1 MQITK
6 SNERTLTY
14 VRALVHG
21 DSGVGKTTSIGT
33 LPEKHTLV
41 AVAERSIV
49 PLRNKAFPVAQMD
62 DWGALR
68 TLVGELRKPFE
79 VDGNEIR
86 VLVLDSLTATS
97 DLCKRQII
105 EVDRRAL
112 TAERTKDKTDRPIG
126 IYNDLMT
133 MEDWGLYA
141 ARMHGLVS
149 ALCHL
154 PMHVIVT
161 ALSGRIENKKTGG
174 VWTTVNLQGR
184 FTWECPSLFDEVFS
198 MESTTDTEGNPCR
211 VWRTQHS
218 NDTIAKDASGAL
230 DPFEHTNWTAVLKKI
245 MGETNGKKGKQ

>member
-68 TLVGELRKPFE
+68 TLVGELRKPFK

-86 VLVLDSLTATS
+86 V
-97 DLCKRQII
+97 
-105 EVDRRAL
+105 E
-112 TAERTKDKTDRPIG
+112 TD
-126 IYNDLMT
+126 
-133 MEDWGLYA
+133 EFE
-141 ARMHGLVS
+141 
-149 ALCHL
+149 
-154 PMHVIVT
+154 
-161 ALSGRIENKKTGG
+161 GRIFQHEMDHLDGILLIERLDDDQRREAKKF
-174 VWTTVNLQGR
+174 LRRQR
-184 FTWECPSLFDEVFS
+184 IQL
-198 MESTTDTEGNPCR
+198 
-211 VWRTQHS
+211 
-218 NDTIAKDASGAL
+218 ASD
-230 DPFEHTNWTAVLKKI
+230 DPDGLSRLL
-245 MGETNGKKGKQ
+245 GE